1 MRRIS
6 LIVVLVLVASLILP
20 ATASAAPARWGCSWP
35 YHSVWPGQTLF
46 SIGRLYGVSAWSIW
60 GANPWVADPNYIQA
74 GWCLYIPTRGIP
86 PYSGPCP
93 YGTSPYTVGPG
104 EWLYSIGRKF
114 GVSSWSIF
122 YSTPWLTNPNYVQAG
137 WTVCIP

>member
-1 MRRIS
+1 MRKIS

-20 ATASAAPARWGCSWP
+20 ATASAAPAQWGCAWP
-35 YHSVWPGQTLF
+35 SHWVRPGETLF

-60 GANPWVADPNYIQA
+60 SANQWVANPNYIQA
-74 GWCLYIPTRGIP
+74 GWCLYIPA
-86 PYSGPCP
+86 YGPSPSYCA
-93 YGTSPYTVGPG
+93 YGTSPYVVGSG

-114 GVSSWSIF
+114 GVSPWAIY
-122 YSTPWLTNPNYVQAG
+122 YSTPWLANPNYVQAG